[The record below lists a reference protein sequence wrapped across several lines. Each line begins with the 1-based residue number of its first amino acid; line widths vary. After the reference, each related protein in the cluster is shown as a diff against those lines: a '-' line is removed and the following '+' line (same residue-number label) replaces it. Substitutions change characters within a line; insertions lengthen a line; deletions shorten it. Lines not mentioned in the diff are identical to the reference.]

1 MPVSGRSQSSR
12 SEYIGRFAPSPT
24 GPLHFGSLIAA
35 LASFLR
41 ARSRQGRW
49 LVRMEDLDR
58 PREVAGAADHILR
71 TLEALGLEW
80 DGEVMYQSRRQE
92 AYEAALQKLLN
103 LRWAYPCGCTRQEIA
118 AAQPDGANDELVYP
132 GTCRQGLLPGRAA
145 RAWRVRTTAAPIHFE
160 DLLQGAQSQV
170 VERLCGDFV
179 IRRADRLFAY
189 QLAVVVDDAE
199 QAITEVVR
207 GCDLL
212 DSTARQIHL
221 QRLLALPTPDY
232 LHLPV
237 ATDAAGSKLSKQT
250 GAAPVDPR
258 HGGAALYAALKF
270 LGQWPPEEL
279 GRAAPPEV
287 LRWAAEHWRLDRV
300 PRQRSGPAQTG

>member
-1 MPVSGRSQSSR
+1 MPASGRSLSSR

-41 ARSRQGRW
+41 AKSQQGRW

-80 DGEVMYQSRRQE
+80 DGEVMYQSRHQV
-92 AYEAALQKLLN
+92 AYEAALQKLRN
-103 LRWAYPCGCTRQEIA
+103 LGWAYPCGCTRSEIA
-118 AAQPDGANDELVYP
+118 AAQPDGTNNELVYP

-145 RAWRVRTTAAPIHFE
+145 RAWRVRTTAEPIHFE
-160 DLLQGAQSQV
+160 DLLQGVQSQV
-170 VERLCGDFV
+170 LQRLCGDFV

-237 ATDAAGSKLSKQT
+237 ATDVAGNKLSKQT

-258 HGGAALYAALKF
+258 QGGAVLVAALQF
-270 LGQWPPEEL
+270 LGQRPPQEM
-279 GRAAPPEV
+279 GRASPAEV
-287 LRWAAEHWRLDRV
+287 LRWAAEHWRLSSV
-300 PRQRSGPAQTG
+300 PRQRNGPAQTG